1 MGKRIGTRI
10 VQVLRA
16 VELLQPCTVQQ
27 LMPHMPGVEWTNVDK
42 YCSRAVGHGLMTVDR
57 SVFPK
62 QYRTV
67 PGWQQQLE
75 EWAQPTRPL
84 PKPNPNAEES
94 LALALKRRHPLEQVW
109 QNLQKT
115 GV

>member
-10 VQVLRA
+10 VQALRA

-67 PGWQQQLE
+67 PGWQQQLD
-75 EWAQPTRPL
+75 EWAVPTRGV
-84 PKPNPNAEES
+84 KP
-94 LALALKRRHPLEQVW
+94 ALAAQAPGTGPATVRRHPLEQVW
-109 QNLQKT
+109 QNCR
-115 GV
+115 

>member
-10 VQVLRA
+10 VQALRA

-67 PGWQQQLE
+67 PGWQQQLD
-75 EWAQPTRPL
+75 EWAVPTRGV
-84 PKPNPNAEES
+84 KPAAQAPGTEPATV
-94 LALALKRRHPLEQVW
+94 RRHPLEQVW
-109 QNLQKT
+109 QNLR
-115 GV
+115 

>member
-10 VQVLRA
+10 IQALRA

-27 LMPHMPGVEWTNVDK
+27 VMPHMPGVEWANVDK

-57 SVFPK
+57 KSRPKVYSVI
-62 QYRTV
+62 

-75 EWAQPTRPL
+75 EWTQPTRPL
-84 PKPNPNAEES
+84 PKPKPAERV
-94 LALALKRRHPLEQVW
+94 ALALERRNPLEQVW
-109 QNLQKT
+109 QNFR
-115 GV
+115 